1 MQKSFGKVGS
11 GGLMNLMGENHTLLV
26 NINQKETSLKRFGP
40 MMKVFRNQEEDEQMI
55 QSM

>member
-1 MQKSFGKVGS
+1 
-11 GGLMNLMGENHTLLV
+11 MNLMGENHTLLV

-55 QSM
+55 QSMQKTYRSETSVTMA